1 MKYLELLKQNITSQF
16 RSLDRGILLS
26 ALLLMFCGIF
36 LIFAA
41 GPAVAERR
49 ADIDA
54 ADTYHFVRKQLF
66 FMPLGLGALIFTA
79 LLSVKQAKHFSF
91 LVLFG
96 SIVGMA
102 GVLVFGTH
110 HQGAARWI
118 SIAGVSIQPS
128 EFAKPAFA
136 VVCAWL
142 LAKGRL
148 IQHSKHTLWAWG
160 IFFLIVGLLLLQPD
174 LGMTLTISAI
184 FGVELFVSGISK
196 WLVGGLVGL
205 GMAAVPTAYFCFSHA
220 RARIDAFLNPEGH
233 NTYQVAKSMETL
245 KNAGWFGKGPGEGIV
260 KYDLPDAHT
269 DFILAV
275 SAEEFGFLITAL
287 IVLTFAYVVWK
298 GTKLIRESNRYFVQL
313 AVSGLIAQIAVQSI
327 INMGSTLKI
336 LPTKGMTLPF
346 ISYGGSSLISVAFCF
361 GLILALTKE
370 HTFSRGLE

>member
-1 MKYLELLKQNITSQF
+1 MKRWETLKQNISNQF
-16 RSLDRGILLS
+16 RSLDRGILWS
-26 ALLLMFCGIF
+26 ACLLMFCGIF
-36 LIFAA
+36 LTLAA

-49 ADIDA
+49 HYIW
-54 ADTYHFVRKQLF
+54 YYFVQKQLV
-66 FMPLGLGALIFTA
+66 FMPGAFVALMATA
-79 LLSVKQAKHFSF
+79 LCPPKWARRVAFAVLAGSILGMIAV
-91 LVLFG
+91 LLFG
-96 SIVGMA
+96 TR
-102 GVLVFGTH
+102 F
-110 HQGAARWI
+110 QGAARWI
-118 SIAGVSIQPS
+118 PIAGVSVQPS

-148 IQHSKHTLWAWG
+148 IQHSHQTLWAWCVY
-160 IFFLIVGLLLLQPD
+160 ILIAGLLVCQPD

-196 WLVGGLVGL
+196 WLVGGLAGL
-205 GMAAVPTAYFCFSHA
+205 GLAAIPTAYFCFSHA

-260 KYDLPDAHT
+260 KYELPDAHT

-275 SAEEFGFLITAL
+275 SAEEFGFLITSV
-287 IVLTFAYVVWK
+287 IIFTFGYVIWK
-298 GTKLIRESNRYFVQL
+298 GMKLVRESNRYFVQL
-313 AVSGLIAQIAVQSI
+313 AVSGLVAQIAVQAI